1 MRASVVLR
9 MRRAAGFSAST
20 ISGGTCAGISSGTTG
35 VPGAG
40 GRKAAGWLHVSG
52 RAHSD
57 KTNAPMIRKSLGMS
71 KLQTCTS
78 FFFDAVDSGNDEF
91 AEVDEKFDGA
101 VADVN
106 VKGTWAIWQKRR
118 RPTA

>member
-1 MRASVVLR
+1 
-9 MRRAAGFSAST
+9 
-20 ISGGTCAGISSGTTG
+20 
-35 VPGAG
+35 
-40 GRKAAGWLHVSG
+40 
-52 RAHSD
+52 
-57 KTNAPMIRKSLGMS
+57 MS